1 MKKIFIHIAFL
12 LIAAA
17 CNPVPEPK
25 ANNYVVEAYVYS
37 GEPVKEITIKT
48 LVPLSEPEG
57 ESEIIENA
65 IITLKKDG
73 ADYDLTY
80 NSSTR
85 KYQYYVSD
93 LEIIPEDVLDI
104 EIDVNG
110 RIATA
115 NTVVPT
121 VPIGIQISKTEMV
134 IPEIKGIGDFINGN
148 PLEEAEL
155 MVNWSNPENELH
167 YAVVEFRSNLLKPIL
182 PSSIQEVVDGILEDF
197 AIITVPSTDT
207 VLNVSG
213 ALLPSYGPY
222 VVKIYKVNEEYADLY
237 KSETQDSRDLNEP
250 PSNLI
255 NAQGIFSA
263 FASDSVSFEVIK
275 P

>member
-1 MKKIFIHIAFL
+1 MKKIIIHML
-12 LIAAA
+12 LLWLISS
-17 CNPVPEPK
+17 CNPVPEPE

-37 GEPVKEITIKT
+37 GEPVNEITIKS

-57 ESEIIENA
+57 ESEIIVNA
-65 IITLKKDG
+65 AVTLMKNGVK
-73 ADYDLTY
+73 YELTY

-85 KYQYYVSD
+85 KYQYIEFD
-93 LEIIPEDVLDI
+93 LEIFPEDVLDI

-115 NTVVPT
+115 NTIVPT
-121 VPIGIQISKTEMV
+121 VPVDIKISKTEMI
-134 IPEIKGIGDFINGN
+134 IPEINGIGDFINGD
-148 PLEEAEL
+148 PLADAEL
-155 MVNWSNPENELH
+155 TVDWSNPDNELH

-182 PSSIQEVVDGILEDF
+182 PGSIQEVVDGILEDF

-207 VLNVSG
+207 VLTVSG

-222 VVKIYKVNEEYADLY
+222 VVKIYKVNQEYADLY
-237 KSETQDSRDLNEP
+237 ESETQDSRDLNDP